1 MVPCWGEEDLT
12 CLIYE
17 NEKRT
22 IEEILKKTGASH
34 NCIGALRQGFKL
46 AIQDSVEKYFQV
58 SSGEDRTPR
67 DKSFAV
73 EGLKISLPWR
83 LQLRNNWQSK
93 APILDLLTTKPDRLE
108 IELPMMVGE
117 YQHQFLINGVN
128 FCDKGRPYR

>member
-1 MVPCWGEEDLT
+1 MPLLTNSIGENESEKKRTREEELT
-12 CLIYE
+12 SLIYE

-22 IEEILKKTGASH
+22 IEEILKNTRASLSQGH
-34 NCIGALRQGFKL
+34 NCIDALRNGFKL

-58 SSGEDRTPR
+58 SSGEDSTPR
-67 DKSFAV
+67 DESFAV

-108 IELPMMVGE
+108 IE
-117 YQHQFLINGVN
+117 
-128 FCDKGRPYR
+128 